1 MDSMWQRS
9 YNFGCMNNRDVY
21 IIAGPN
27 GSGKTTFAVK
37 FLPEYAKC
45 PNFINADLIAHGLS
59 PFSHGAAAIKAGKL
73 VLEQIHEFAKKRV
86 DFAFETTLSG
96 KLYVKLFKSLKEKG
110 YKIHIF
116 FLWVP
121 DADLVISRI
130 KSRVA
135 QGGHNV
141 PVRDVLR
148 RFNRSISNFFKLYQ
162 PLVDSWMLFDNSG
175 IIPILIAERKNS
187 KVKIIDES
195 IYENIIKGIGG
206 I

>member
-1 MDSMWQRS
+1 MWQRR
-9 YNFGCMNNRDVY
+9 YNFGRMNNKNVY

-27 GSGKTTFAVK
+27 GSGKTTFAIK
-37 FLPEYAKC
+37 FLPEYARC

-59 PFSHGAAAIKAGKL
+59 PFSPGAAAIKAGKL

-96 KLYVKLFKSLKEKG
+96 KLYVNLIKSLKEKG

-121 DADLVISRI
+121 DADLVVSRI

-135 QGGHNV
+135 QGGHDV

-162 PLVDSWMLFDNSG
+162 PLADSWMLFDNAG

-187 KVKIIDES
+187 KVKIIDEGS
-195 IYENIIKGIGG
+195 YKNIIKGIGG

>member
-1 MDSMWQRS
+1 
-9 YNFGCMNNRDVY
+9 MNNRNVY

-59 PFSHGAAAIKAGKL
+59 PFSPGAAAIKAGKL

-121 DADLVISRI
+121 DADLVVSRI

-135 QGGHNV
+135 QGGHDV
-141 PVRDVLR
+141 PVRDVIR
-148 RFNRSISNFFKLYQ
+148 RFNRSISNFFKLYR
-162 PLVDSWMLFDNSG
+162 PLADSWMLFDNAG
-175 IIPILIAERKNS
+175 VIPILIAERKNG
-187 KVKIIDES
+187 KVKVIDES
-195 IYENIIKGIGG
+195 LYKNIVKGIGG

>member
-1 MDSMWQRS
+1 MD
-9 YNFGCMNNRDVY
+9 NKNVY

-27 GSGKTTFAVK
+27 GAGKTTFAIK

-45 PNFINADLIAHGLS
+45 SNFINADLIANGLS
-59 PFSHGAAAIKAGKL
+59 PFSPGAAAIKAGKL
-73 VLEQIHEFAKKRV
+73 VLEQIHEFATKRV
-86 DFAFETTLSG
+86 NFAFETTLSG
-96 KLYVKLFKSLKEKG
+96 KLYVKLFKSLKKKG

-121 DADLVISRI
+121 DATLVISRI

-135 QGGHNV
+135 QGGHDV

-148 RFNRSISNFFKLYQ
+148 RFNRSITNFFKLYQ
-162 PLVDSWMLFDNSG
+162 PPADTWMLFDSAG
-175 IIPILIAERKNS
+175 LTPILIAEKKNG
-187 KVKIIDES
+187 KIKIIDVCSYNS
-195 IYENIIKGIGG
+195 IIEGIGD